1 MENQILEQEE
11 AQPVIEWNYA
21 GFWIRFLAYFI
32 DSILMGIVNIVILYA
47 VVGID
52 TLADPQEGTLMSN
65 VLTIIIPLLYFTLM
79 QSSSKQATLGKMAV
93 GIKVLNSNGET
104 MSFAQALGRYLSKI
118 VSAIILL
125 IGFIMAGFDSK
136 KQALHDKMA
145 GTYAVYES

>member
-11 AQPVIEWNYA
+11 GQPVIEWNYA
-21 GFWIRFLAYFI
+21 GFWIWFLAYFI
-32 DSILMGIVNIVILYA
+32 DSILMGIVNILILYA
-47 VVGID
+47 VVGVD
-52 TLADPQEGTLMSN
+52 TLADPQKGTLVSN
-65 VLTIIIPLLYFTLM
+65 ALTILVPLFYFSLM

-93 GIKVLNSNGET
+93 GVKVVNANGET
-104 MSFAQALGRYLSKI
+104 ISFPQAIGRYLSKI

-145 GTYAVYES
+145 RTFVIYES

>member
-1 MENQILEQEE
+1 MEDQILEQEE
-11 AQPVIEWNYA
+11 SQPVIEWNYA

-52 TLADPQEGTLMSN
+52 TLADPQEGALMSN
-65 VLTIIIPLLYFTLM
+65 ALTILIPLLYFTLM

-104 MSFAQALGRYLSKI
+104 VSFAQALGRYLSKI

-145 GTYAVYES
+145 GTYVVYES

>member
-32 DSILMGIVNIVILYA
+32 DSILMSIVNVIILYG

-52 TLADPQEGTLMSN
+52 TLADPQEGVLMTN
-65 VLTIIIPLLYFTLM
+65 AINFIIPLLYFTLM

-93 GIKVLNSNGET
+93 GIKVLNANSET
-104 MSFAQALGRYLSKI
+104 ISFPQAIGRYFSKI

-125 IGFIMAGFDSK
+125 IGFIMAGFDSR

-145 GTYAVYES
+145 GTFVVYES

>member
-1 MENQILEQEE
+1 MEDQILEQEE
-11 AQPVIEWNYA
+11 SQPVIEWNYA

-52 TLADPQEGTLMSN
+52 TLADPEEGALMSN
-65 VLTIIIPLLYFTLM
+65 ALTILIPLLYFTLM

-93 GIKVLNSNGET
+93 GIKVVNADGET
-104 MSFAQALGRYLSKI
+104 ISFLQAIGRYLSKI
-118 VSAIILL
+118 PSALILL
-125 IGFIMAGFDSK
+125 GGFIWAGFDSK

-145 GTYAVYES
+145 GTYVLYES